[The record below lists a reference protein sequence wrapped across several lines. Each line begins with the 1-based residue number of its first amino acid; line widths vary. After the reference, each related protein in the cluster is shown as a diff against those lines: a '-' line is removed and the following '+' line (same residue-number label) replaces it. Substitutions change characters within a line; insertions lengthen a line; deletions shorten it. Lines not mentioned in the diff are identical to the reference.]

1 MTNLCFHFC
10 VSMSLLLLCLMVCP
24 IICNTTFTTDDSA
37 VLALKFSVTD
47 PHNHLANWSNSSS
60 ICDWTGVICDSN
72 DGRVKILK
80 LGGMGLKGALPS
92 QIGNL
97 SFLEE
102 LDLHSNSFYG
112 ELPKELRKLDKLRI
126 LNLSYN
132 QFSGDIPLWIGS
144 LFTLQHLILEK
155 NNLGGVIPLSISN
168 LSKLETLNWRSNFI
182 EGSIPLEIGRLQ
194 YLKILRISSNNLSGM
209 IPPSVF
215 NLSSLEQIILSNN
228 SLSGVIP
235 KGISNLTNVKYISL
249 SGNLLSGQLPKGI
262 ENLTMLEELYLSY
275 NDLQGSIPKEIGEL
289 HNLKTI
295 SLGVNEFFGQIPSTI
310 FNISGLQQMDLS
322 QNNLS
327 GSIPSYICHGIPK
340 IQYLSLEF
348 NELSGALPSQWIQ
361 CKDLNMFSVASNRFS
376 GHIPREIVNLTML
389 QELYLPGN
397 VFTGT
402 IPVEIGNLHKLEKL
416 ELAMN
421 ELSGSI
427 PSIIFNMSTLKLLS
441 LQSNFLSGSLPSNFG
456 SGLPYLEQL
465 YLWGNRLSGR
475 IPKTISNASKLT
487 MMELAY
493 NNFEGA
499 LPSTIGHL
507 IYLKT
512 LQLSA
517 NDLTI
522 VETSSSE
529 NNFLTSLTN
538 CRNLE
543 VLDLSINPLYT
554 KLSKAIGNF
563 SHSLQKMDM
572 HSCKIN
578 GNIPSEIGNLTN
590 LIRLSLGENSLTGP
604 LPRTISNLKALQ
616 FLNFEGNQLQGLIV
630 DEICEIKRLVYLYLS
645 LNKFSGAMPTCIG
658 NMTSLQKLFVG
669 SNKLISVIP
678 SSFWNLNDI
687 LEVNL
692 SSNILVGNLS
702 FKIGNLKALT
712 LLDLSR
718 NNLSSIIPITL
729 GGLQNLQILSLAHN
743 TLQGNIPE
751 TFGNLLS
758 LVKLDLSQNN
768 LSGEIPKSLESLV
781 YLKNINLSYNKLH
794 GEIPN
799 GGAFK
804 NLTFESFM
812 MNDALC
818 GQPRLRVPPCR
829 NGIRKGSMT
838 KLILLKIILPI
849 VVSTILVVL
858 GIILWWKRP
867 NSKNDQVERNC
878 STLGVPRRISYFE
891 IVDATNGFDES
902 NLIGRGSYG
911 SVFKGKLFNG
921 IVVAIKIFNFDSE
934 IMSRSF
940 EVECDTMRNV
950 RHRNLV
956 KIISSC
962 SNIDFKCLIMEFMPK
977 GSLEKWL
984 YSHNYCLDFLERLNI
999 MINVASAL
1007 EYLHHGLSTPI
1018 VHCDLKPSN
1027 ILLDDNMVGH
1037 VSDFGISKLLDE
1049 GQSKTHT
1056 ETIPTIGYVA
1066 PEYGSSGVVSTKV
1079 DVYSYGIILKEV
1091 FTRKKPTDNMFVS
1104 GLSLK
1109 GWVSVS
1115 MPHAII
1121 QVIDSNLLQED
1132 EQHVDHILQ
1141 ATSSIFELA
1150 LSCCTDIPETRS
1162 NMIDVVVSLNKIKA
1176 KFMQGQKCHI

>member
-112 ELPKELRKLDKLRI
+112 
-126 LNLSYN
+126 
-132 QFSGDIPLWIGS
+132 
-144 LFTLQHLILEK
+144 
-155 NNLGGVIPLSISN
+155 
-168 LSKLETLNWRSNFI
+168 
-182 EGSIPLEIGRLQ
+182 
-194 YLKILRISSNNLSGM
+194 M

-215 NLSSLEQIILSNN
+215 NLSSLEQIILSNNSLSGSIPLEIARLQRLKILSISSNNLSGMIPPTISNLYSLEQIVLSFN